1 MSPDDHPAATPPP
14 GRPGPRGL
22 TYIIVAV
29 AAVVVG
35 IAAWFLTPGPS
46 EAPDQGTGT
55 ALTAADIGGP
65 FQLTDHHG
73 KRVSDGDFRGRY
85 MLVFFG
91 FTHCPDVCPST
102 LRDISMALD
111 HLDDEAEAIQ
121 PLFITVDPER
131 DDVEAMADY
140 VTAFDSRILG
150 LTGTREEI
158 DRATAAYRIYS
169 ARIPLGDDDY
179 TVDHSAFTYLLD
191 REGRYLAHFSFG
203 VDPEE
208 MAEGIEHAI
217 EQWSHAS

>member
-1 MSPDDHPAATPPP
+1 
-14 GRPGPRGL
+14 
-22 TYIIVAV
+22 
-29 AAVVVG
+29 
-35 IAAWFLTPGPS
+35 
-46 EAPDQGTGT
+46 
-55 ALTAADIGGP
+55 
-65 FQLTDHHG
+65 
-73 KRVSDGDFRGRY
+73 

-111 HLDDEAEAIQ
+111 HLDNEADAIQ
-121 PLFITVDPER
+121 PLFITLDPER

-140 VTAFDSRILG
+140 VTAFDPRVLG

-169 ARIPLGDDDY
+169 ARVPLGDDDY
-179 TVDHSAFTYLLD
+179 TVDHSAYTYLLD
-191 REGRYLAHFSFG
+191 REGEYLAHFNFG

-217 EQWSHAS
+217 ERCDHDS

>member
-1 MSPDDHPAATPPP
+1 VTADDDPSATPPP
-14 GRPGPRGL
+14 DRPGPRPFVV
-22 TYIIVAV
+22 IVVAI

-35 IAAWFLTPGPS
+35 VAAWFLTPGPS
-46 EAPDQGTGT
+46 EPPDQSAGM
-55 ALTAADIGGP
+55 ALTEADIGGL

-73 KRVSDGDFRGRY
+73 KRVSDDDFRGRY

-111 HLDDEAEAIQ
+111 HLGDEADAIQ

-131 DDVEAMADY
+131 DDVEAMGDY

-158 DRATAAYRIYS
+158 DQTTAAYRIYS
-169 ARIPLGDDDY
+169 ARIPLGEGDY
-179 TVDHSAFTYLLD
+179 TMDHSAFTYLM
-191 REGRYLAHFSFG
+191 GRKGEYLAHFSFG

-208 MAEGIEHAI
+208 MAEGIEYTI
-217 EQWSHAS
+217 ETWDHES

>member
-1 MSPDDHPAATPPP
+1 MSPDDDLSPTPPP
-14 GRPGPRGL
+14 DRPGPRPL
-22 TYIIVAV
+22 VLIVVSIAAV
-29 AAVVVG
+29 AVG
-35 IAAWFLTPGPS
+35 IAAWFLTPRS
-46 EAPDQGTGT
+46 NEAPDQSTGT
-55 ALTAADIGGP
+55 ALTEADIGGA
-65 FQLTDHHG
+65 FWLTDHHG
-73 KRVSDGDFRGRY
+73 NRVSNDDFRGRY

-111 HLDDEAEAIQ
+111 HLDNEADAIQ
-121 PLFITVDPER
+121 PLFITLDPER

-140 VTAFDSRILG
+140 VTAFDPRVLG

-169 ARIPLGDDDY
+169 ARVPLGDDDY
-179 TVDHSAFTYLLD
+179 TVDHSAYTYLLD
-191 REGRYLAHFSFG
+191 REGEYLAHFSFG

-217 EQWSHAS
+217 ERWDHDS